1 LKTNC
6 QALGVVVITTDE
18 NAGTL
23 EVTKTMNCDKCQDLI
38 SDLLDGAL
46 SQHDQATLN
55 AHLEECLDC
64 GDVRNDLQSIVGF
77 CRTHRG
83 EYTAPPNEKA
93 LWQRIRN
100 VIEAG
105 QDTVAVTPA
114 AARQNFWKGWI
125 GRSWELSFPQLA
137 ASVAAIVLVVSL
149 STVVGLRRFQSAGLP
164 TGNNVAAPE
173 TGLNV
178 ADVRARV
185 SQQQQL
191 ISYWNQRV
199 EFNKARWSPDMR
211 ETFDR
216 NLKVIDQAVNDS
228 FDALSQN
235 PHDEVSEEMLNAAL
249 NEKLSL
255 LKEFAEL

>member
-1 LKTNC
+1 
-6 QALGVVVITTDE
+6 
-18 NAGTL
+18 
-23 EVTKTMNCDKCQDLI
+23 MNCEKCQDLI
-38 SDLLDGAL
+38 SDLLDGSL
-46 SQHDQATLN
+46 NHKDQTTLN
-55 AHLEECLDC
+55 AHLEECLEC
-64 GDVRNDLQSIVGF
+64 AEVRSDLQSIVGF

-100 VIEAG
+100 MIETGASTAPVA
-105 QDTVAVTPA
+105 TVPV
-114 AARQNFWKGWI
+114 RQNFWSNWV

-137 ASVAAIVLVVSL
+137 ASAAAIVLVVSL
-149 STVVGLRRFQSAGLP
+149 STAVGLRRYQNGE
-164 TGNNVAAPE
+164 AAKPQAPLSDAK
-173 TGLNV
+173 LNL
-178 ADVRARV
+178 AAESVRDRI

-191 ISYWNQRV
+191 ISFWNQRV
-199 EFNKARWSPDMR
+199 EFNKARWSQQMR

-216 NLKVIDQAVNDS
+216 NLQVIDQAVNES
-228 FDALSQN
+228 FNSLSQN